1 MSVTRRS
8 SRQAA
13 CLVFGVIS
21 LATLTAQ
28 AQTLDGK
35 APANGKVMSF
45 NELKACIVQQE
56 TLKTRRT
63 SLEADRAKL
72 DGERAEI
79 EKGSA
84 ALKVE
89 REELTKRND
98 MIKAFN
104 EKMKAFSA
112 KVDEF
117 KEKGESIKDGSLTG
131 RNLERRQRELAREEA
146 ALQAEDEALKKEGEA
161 VKAATDPAFVDQLN
175 ARIDAQTRRA
185 NEWNAR
191 SKAVDDA
198 SAKYED
204 DRVDWRANCGDR
216 RYREDDEKLIR
227 ADLAKG
233 K

>member
-28 AQTLDGK
+28 AQTLEGK

-63 SLEADRAKL
+63 SLETERAKL
-72 DGERAEI
+72 DGERTQIQQEA
-79 EKGSA
+79 
-84 ALKVE
+84 
-89 REELTKRND
+89 
-98 MIKAFN
+98 
-104 EKMKAFSA
+104 
-112 KVDEF
+112 
-117 KEKGESIKDGSLTG
+117 ESIKKDRESLDAMNGQIRELNERMKAHTARIEDYNARMAEFEKEGNTG
-131 RNLERRQRELAREEA
+131 RSADRKRKEFDKELAEI
-146 ALQAEDEALKKEGEA
+146 
-161 VKAATDPAFVDQLN
+161 KAADASLRSDGDRIKATLN
-175 ARIDAQTRRA
+175 ADVVAKINARVEAQSKA
-185 NEWNAR
+185 AADWNAR
-191 SKAVDDA
+191 SRAVDEG
-198 SAKYED
+198 SQKYEE
-204 DRVDWRANCGDR
+204 DRSDWRTACGDR